1 MATNLFTEATNER
14 ANIFEFS
21 GSTFTERMTSAA
33 NAINAGN
40 NISVYIPRGTYQLTA
55 DIPTL
60 TGSQFEIFGEGQAT
74 QIFAQSGG
82 TVTRFFRFGDTS
94 TRSNRGRVHSL
105 FLNYNNSPASTVW
118 AFKFYNCQ
126 YIHVSDI
133 FCSGFAGV
141 AEFGATGY
149 TAVRSSLSRIQGNVS
164 NGADTNGHIKVVNA
178 ARLEFNSIA
187 FSDRAVGPRTG
198 ALILLST
205 ASGGLI
211 DDMRFNDVSF
221 QTFSQDHNH
230 AQIGVAT
237 STTGTGTITLGS
249 ALSGNKE
256 LFSHAVTDGETVYYR
271 IDDGANFEEGLGV
284 YTASGTTLTRDTIL
298 DGSSGAGN
306 PITLSGSG
314 VEVTVPADGKP
325 SGLDMV
331 ANNGNIVNCWIN
343 DLVVDHTTEYG
354 ARMRGTGSNGFTNI
368 NFDGIRVSTDAGDGI
383 DITNGSSDIWRD
395 ITINNP
401 LIVIDSDG
409 DAVNI
414 NTTSTGK
421 FYDCHLTNA
430 KISESDASV
439 SKTRAIRFQAE
450 GGWRVAGCSVKQRSG
465 TSHGFNNGLQTTD
478 TGLERFMCVDNDFSA
493 VNTLGVT
500 HATYAAV
507 SKSRY
512 FANNLG
518 PDGPEVEPPPTI
530 TAASTVDLSTTTC
543 PSVIIT
549 GTTAIT
555 SFGTDATVGTT
566 KTITTA
572 TTVNIT
578 NSGSL
583 VCPADRNMII
593 PAGHQIAVERVSAG
607 WVINSSS
614 ILPAEITIDLG
625 DETTDLTTGTAKHTI
640 RMPYAMNLTD
650 VRALV
655 TTAPTD
661 ADLIVDINEAGTT
674 ILSTKLSIDDG
685 EKSSFSAA
693 TPAVIS
699 DPALADDAEIT
710 IDIDQIGS
718 TVAGAGLKVTLIGWR
733 A

>member
-21 GSTFTERMTSAA
+21 GSTFTERMTSAV

-55 DIPTL
+55 DIPDI
-60 TGSQFEIFGEGQAT
+60 TGDQWEIFGEGQAT
-74 QIFAQSGG
+74 QIFAQLGG
-82 TVTRFFRFGDTS
+82 SVTHFFQCGDSS
-94 TRSNRGRVHSL
+94 TRADRGRIHSL
-105 FLNYNNSPASTVW
+105 YLDYNNTIASSVY
-118 AFKFYNCQ
+118 AFHLFNCQ
-126 YIHVSDI
+126 YIHIYDI
-133 FCSGFAGV
+133 FGSGFAGV
-141 AEFGATGY
+141 VECGSASNKAIRC
-149 TAVRSSLSRIQGNVS
+149 AINNIQGNLV
-164 NGADTNGHIKVVNA
+164 NGLDTNGHIKINNA
-178 ARLEFNSIA
+178 SRLEFNSIA
-187 FSDRAVGPRTG
+187 FSDSTVGPRTG
-198 ALILLST
+198 ALILMST
-205 ASGGLI
+205 VSGGLI

-249 ALSGNKE
+249 ALSGKE
-256 LFSHAVTDGETVYYR
+256 LFSHAVADGDTVYYR

-331 ANNGNIVNCWIN
+331 TNNGNIVNCWIN

-354 ARMRGTGSNGFTNI
+354 VRMRGTGSSGFTNI

-383 DITNGSSDIWRD
+383 DITNGSSDNWRD

-409 DAVNI
+409 DAVHI

-685 EKSSFSAA
+685 EKSSVSAA

-699 DPALADDAEIT
+699 DGVLADDAEIT